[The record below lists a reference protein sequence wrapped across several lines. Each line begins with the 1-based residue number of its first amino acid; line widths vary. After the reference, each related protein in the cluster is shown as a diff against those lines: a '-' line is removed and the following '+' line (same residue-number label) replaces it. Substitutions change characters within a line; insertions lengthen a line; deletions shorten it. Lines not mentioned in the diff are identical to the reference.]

1 MKKIQSVISKFK
13 SLYTSDPSVFRAPGR
28 INIIGEHT
36 DYNNGF
42 VLPTA
47 INKEMYFAIAPNTEQ
62 KIRLFAYDLDE
73 SLEISLSEITKQ
85 TKCAWANY
93 LLGVIHQLQKHEIPI
108 QGVNVVFGGNIPIGA
123 GISSSAA
130 IECGF
135 LYALNELFNLQL
147 DSITITKFAQKA
159 EHEYAGVN
167 CGIMDQF
174 AVVFS
179 KEDTVIKLDCKTL
192 EHEYVP
198 LFLHDYKIILCDSN
212 VSHNLASSEYNV
224 RRDQCNEGVDL
235 ISKKFPFIFSLRDVS
250 ISLLEECKQLLPVII
265 YNRCLYVVEENNRVL
280 AMCNALQ
287 ESDYFRVGELLYE
300 SHEGL
305 QHLYEVSCK
314 ELDELVEIAKN
325 TPGVLGAR
333 MMGGGFGGC
342 TLQIV
347 HNSSVNRF
355 VAIIQKEYY
364 EKHHKQE
371 NIIIAELTKGVSEI
385 NLHK

>member
-1 MKKIQSVISKFK
+1 MQNIISKFK
-13 SLYTSDPSVFRAPGR
+13 ILYKSEPSVFRAPGR

-47 INKEMYFAIAPNTEQ
+47 INKEMYFAIAPNTDQ

-73 SLEISLSEITKQ
+73 RLEISLSDISIQKKYT
-85 TKCAWANY
+85 WANY
-93 LLGVIHQLQKHEIPI
+93 LLGVIHQLQKNDISI
-108 QGVNVVFGGNIPIGA
+108 QGVDVVFGGTIPVGA

-135 LYALNELFNLQL
+135 LYALNGLFELKL
-147 DSITITKFAQKA
+147 DDLTITKFAQKA

-179 KEDTVIKLDCKTL
+179 KEDTVIRLDCKTL
-192 EHEYVP
+192 EYEYVP
-198 LFLHDYKIILCDSN
+198 LSLHDYKIILCNSN

-224 RRDQCNEGVDL
+224 RRNQCNVGVEF
-235 ISKKFPFIFSLRDVS
+235 ISQKYASVTSLRDVT
-250 ISLLEECKQLLPVII
+250 LAMLEECKTLLTNVV
-265 YNRCLYVVEENNRVL
+265 YDRCLYVVEENNRVL
-280 AMCNALQ
+280 AMCEALQ
-287 ESDYFRVGELLYE
+287 KSDYAKIGELLYQ

-305 QHLYEVSCK
+305 QYLYEVSCK
-314 ELDELVEIAKN
+314 ELDELVAIAR
-325 TPGVLGAR
+325 TVPGVLGAR

-347 HNSSVNRF
+347 HNSGVDKF
-355 VAIIQKEYY
+355 VATIQKEYY
-364 EKHHKQE
+364 LKHNKQE
-371 NIIIAELTKGVSEI
+371 NIIIAELTKGVSKI
-385 NLHK
+385 TF